1 MCYALQTTPVV
12 AGLVIGAGAY
22 AAKFA
27 LEAAMKIRASSG
39 PNLKRFYK
47 VRPLTPQHSL
57 PDRLAPL
64 SGGVLVT
71 SAKSLHAT
79 KADE

>member
-1 MCYALQTTPVV
+1 MV

-47 VRPLTPQHSL
+47 VHSL
-57 PDRLAPL
+57 LFHNAVP
-64 SGGVLVT
+64 G
-71 SAKSLHAT
+71 SLGHS
-79 KADE
+79 EQ